1 MIKHLWPV
9 LIVSGFAVGM
19 CAQQSADTSFVP
31 RQAVLNPKTASDL
44 PKGYF
49 HYASLKDQSLK
60 NADTIAAVDAMRMM
74 AIAAFKIGDLSE
86 SENQSVEALQLIT
99 NFKSQPDA
107 ISSRILGLYNQLGRL
122 YEDKDLFDQALDYY
136 DKALSVATTVTDSI
150 TIINNHGNVY
160 RAQEDYQ
167 AAIKDYSWVMEKARG
182 INDTLALARTINNYG
197 AVLIKQQRSEALPV
211 LLEGLRLRQLKN
223 SQEGL
228 FGSYRHLVYYYQ
240 AQNNLQQA
248 KVYAN
253 NCLSI
258 AKALNSTA
266 YLKEAYNLLLDLSE
280 DDLVLGY
287 KKISDSLNV
296 VNRTVQNLYAA
307 MRFDVNQEKLIN
319 QRTLVEL
326 QKERS
331 EKQFT
336 LLIAALVGLLLLVII
351 LFILYRIRH
360 IKQKEVF
367 ITENRISKKV
377 HDEVA
382 NEVYQLMVKMQLK
395 HENLEDLLD
404 DLEFIY
410 NRSRDISKEFNTI
423 DNNLPYNDVLL
434 DLLSSYQSDNLRIIN
449 RNVSKYNWNALSQN
463 KKNAIYRVLQELLT
477 NMKKHSQAT
486 LVVVSVSQQGKKTD
500 IKYTDNGVGTV
511 LKKQNGLQNAENRIF
526 ALNGSIT
533 FETAPG
539 NGFQV
544 KIVI

>member
-1 MIKHLWPV
+1 
-9 LIVSGFAVGM
+9 
-19 CAQQSADTSFVP
+19 
-31 RQAVLNPKTASDL
+31 
-44 PKGYF
+44 
-49 HYASLKDQSLK
+49 
-60 NADTIAAVDAMRMM
+60 
-74 AIAAFKIGDLSE
+74 
-86 SENQSVEALQLIT
+86 
-99 NFKSQPDA
+99 
-107 ISSRILGLYNQLGRL
+107 
-122 YEDKDLFDQALDYY
+122 
-136 DKALSVATTVTDSI
+136 
-150 TIINNHGNVY
+150 
-160 RAQEDYQ
+160 
-167 AAIKDYSWVMEKARG
+167 
-182 INDTLALARTINNYG
+182 
-197 AVLIKQQRSEALPV
+197 
-211 LLEGLRLRQLKN
+211 
-223 SQEGL
+223 
-228 FGSYRHLVYYYQ
+228 
-240 AQNNLQQA
+240 
-248 KVYAN
+248 
-253 NCLSI
+253 
-258 AKALNSTA
+258 
-266 YLKEAYNLLLDLSE
+266 
-280 DDLVLGY
+280 LGY

-326 QKERS
+326 EKERS